1 MFLLSKKQFKK
12 YFENQVITKKQT
24 PNKYHYILSVHSLLN
39 LNI

>member
-1 MFLLSKKQFKK
+1 MLLLGKKQFKK
-12 YFENQVITKKQT
+12 YFKNQVETQKQT